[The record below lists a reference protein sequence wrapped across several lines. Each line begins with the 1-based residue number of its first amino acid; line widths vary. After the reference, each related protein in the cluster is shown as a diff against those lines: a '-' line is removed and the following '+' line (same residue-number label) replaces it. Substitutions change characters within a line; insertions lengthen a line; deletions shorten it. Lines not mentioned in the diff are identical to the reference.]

1 MPEEKKQQSKQLR
14 VAVIGAG
21 GWGYQHARAFWSRKD
36 TQLAAI
42 VGRTAQRTQERADA
56 FQVPWYLDIREM
68 LEKEKPDFVSV
79 CLPAQ
84 HTFEATMTVIEAGI
98 PLMSEKPLAYRLE
111 EARELTARAEE
122 KNLFYAIDFNQRY
135 SIPCLK
141 AKQAIDE
148 GRLGRLVFAHWRF
161 GHGWDTPYLDHPYLN
176 LIEAQCHGLD
186 LLEHLCGPIRSC
198 MAEMT
203 DNGGR
208 NSYSSFTL
216 ALRFENNAVGSF
228 LATLDANEHNRLS
241 QLVEIGGTDGRILI
255 EDNVRS
261 YSFQSTDSDTAETWQ
276 AGFFEDDK
284 RSFGRNLDRHL
295 DALIPALR
303 AGQKPPVPARRGLR
317 ALELAYGAVQSFQTG
332 RRIELKAD

>member
-1 MPEEKKQQSKQLR
+1 MDKNKLR
-14 VAVIGAG
+14 VAVVGAG
-21 GWGYQHARAFWSRKD
+21 NWGYQHARAFSVRSD
-36 TQLAAI
+36 TQLIAI
-42 VGRTAQRTQERADA
+42 AGRSPERTQKRAA
-56 FQVPWYLDIREM
+56 EFGVPSYLSIPEM
-68 LEKEKPDFVSV
+68 LEKERPDFVSL

-84 HTFEATMTVIEAGI
+84 HTFGPTMTVIEAGV
-98 PLMSEKPLAYRLE
+98 PLLSEKPLAYKLE
-111 EARELTARAEE
+111 EARALVEKAEE
-122 KNLFYAIDFNQRY
+122 KDLFYAIDFNQRY

-161 GHGWDTPYLDHPYLN
+161 GHGWDTPYLDHPFLN

>member
-1 MPEEKKQQSKQLR
+1 MEQKKLR

-21 GWGYQHARAFWSRKD
+21 GWGYQHARAFSGRSD
-36 TQLAAI
+36 TELVAI
-42 VGRTAQRTQERADA
+42 AGRTQERTAKRA
-56 FQVPWYLDIREM
+56 AEFKVPYYFSVPEL
-68 LEKEKPDFVSV
+68 LEKEKPDFVSL

-84 HTFEATMTVIEAGI
+84 HTFETTMAVIEAGI
-98 PLMSEKPLAYRLE
+98 PLLSEKPIAYKLE
-111 EARELTARAEE
+111 EARALVAKAEE

-148 GRLGRLVFAHWRF
+148 GRLGRPVFAHWRF

-208 NSYSSFTL
+208 NSFSSFTL
-216 ALRFENNAVGSF
+216 ALRFQNGAVGSF

-261 YSFQSTDSDTAETWQ
+261 YSFQSTNSDMAETWQ
-276 AGFFEDDK
+276 AGFFEDDL

-295 DALIPALR
+295 DALIPALL

-317 ALELAYGAVQSFQTG
+317 ALELADGAIRSFETG
-332 RRIELKAD
+332 QRIELTAD